1 MNDCVDLFPFLNPAG
16 CTAPHML
23 RSGGRRDTVYKL
35 NLRETESGKVGI
47 NYILEKPCGEKL
59 V

>member
-16 CTAPHML
+16 CTSPHML

-35 NLRETESGKVGI
+35 NLRETQ
-47 NYILEKPCGEKL
+47 
-59 V
+59 